1 VGGYASAGRVHL
13 SAQVHARARVEA
25 DAWWSAVQAT
35 WADLALVAQLGFPFF
50 PFFDLFSFYLNL

>member
-25 DAWWSAVQAT
+25 WRSAGASDVGRFGASGPIRGFIHFLFYIFT
-35 WADLALVAQLGFPFF
+35 FPFSF
-50 PFFDLFSFYLNL
+50 LF